1 MNERDFRTNSNEKGQ
16 IMPNPEPN
24 AYRRAFWIVLVA
36 AVVLAVV
43 ASVLWWRLSHGEGAQ
58 RSGAGSTSGPVQGMA
73 QTSSAN
79 ASNSEP
85 EVAGE
90 TQSGNMQET
99 PRAPIQLT
107 PQRMQSIGIVLG
119 KVESKPVNSELR
131 FYGNVQVDERRQA
144 YVQTRFTGW
153 IRKVYADATGNF
165 VGKGQPLFT
174 IYSPDLVSTEQ
185 EYLLAKKNSESLQQ
199 SKVSGVA
206 SGASS
211 LFNAAKERLRQWEV
225 SPGEI
230 EKLDQGGK
238 AITDL
243 TIYSPVSGYITQKNA
258 LPNMYVQ
265 PETMLYTV
273 ADLSDVWVLAQVFQ
287 TDTGKIKPGDPAEV
301 TVDAYPGRVFNGRVE
316 YILPQL
322 DTNTR
327 TLPVRLVFPNPGL
340 KLRPGMYVNVR
351 VKLPMGRQLVVPA
364 SAAFHSGTRN
374 LIFVYQGDGNIE
386 PREVEFGPQVGDEI
400 VVSKGLK
407 AEEEIVTSANFLI
420 DSEAQL
426 QAAAG
431 AFVPP
436 PPGAGQAASMNAPA
450 QQQANVELT
459 TDPEPPHKGINT
471 VRVKLTGQDGKPIAG
486 ANVTVTFFMAAMPAM
501 GMAAMKTVIIA
512 NDNGGGMYEGKGD
525 LGSGGTWQVTI
536 RAQQNGQTIA
546 NKQLTVNATG
556 GM

>member
-1 MNERDFRTNSNEKGQ
+1 MTERYEINNELNAHMQTNH
-16 IMPNPEPN
+16 
-24 AYRRAFWIVLVA
+24 YRRAFLVTLFA
-36 AVVLAVV
+36 AIGLAIG
-43 ASVLWWRLSHGEGAQ
+43 AAGLLWRLRATQSVHVERPTTASEGM
-58 RSGAGSTSGPVQGMA
+58 SGMA
-73 QTSSAN
+73 QPNDQESA
-79 ASNSEP
+79 
-85 EVAGE
+85 
-90 TQSGNMQET
+90 SGAAAMPQAEA
-99 PRAPIQLT
+99 PLAPIQLT

-144 YVQTRFTGW
+144 YVQTRFAGW

-165 VGKGQPLFT
+165 IRKGQPLFT
-174 IYSPDLVSTEQ
+174 IYSPDLVTTEQ

-199 SKVSGVA
+199 SSVNGVA

-211 LFNAAKERLRQWEV
+211 LLNAAKERLLQWEV
-225 SPGEI
+225 SPAEI
-230 EKLDQGGK
+230 EKLDQTGK
-238 AITDL
+238 TITDL
-243 TIYSPVSGYITQKNA
+243 TINSPVSGYITQKNA

-287 TDTGKIKPGDPAEV
+287 SDAGKIKPGDPAEV
-301 TVDAYPGRVFNGRVE
+301 TVDAYPGRVFSGRVD
-316 YILPQL
+316 YILPQF
-322 DTNTR
+322 DMNTR

-364 SAAFHSGTRN
+364 SAAFHSGTKN
-374 LIFVYQGDGNIE
+374 LIFVYGGQGSIE
-386 PREVEFGPQVGDEI
+386 PREVEFGPQVGDQTVI
-400 VVSKGLK
+400 AKGLK
-407 AEEEIVTSANFLI
+407 VGEEIVTSANFLI

-450 QQQANVELT
+450 QQQADVELT
-459 TDPEPPHKGINT
+459 TDPQPPHKGSNI
-471 VRVKLTGQDGKPIAG
+471 VRVKLTNQGGQPIAG
-486 ANVTVTFFMAAMPAM
+486 ANVIVTFYMAAMPAM
-501 GMAAMKTVIIA
+501 GMAAMKTVINA
-512 NDNGGGMYEGKGD
+512 SDKGGGMYEGKGD

-546 NKQLTVNATG
+546 NKQLSVNATG

>member
-1 MNERDFRTNSNEKGQ
+1 MLGTEHTN
-16 IMPNPEPN
+16 
-24 AYRRAFWIVLVA
+24 YRWAFWIALTTTI
-36 AVVLAVV
+36 VLAIV
-43 ASVLWWRLSHGEGAQ
+43 ASVLWWRLSHTGTASQPGAT
-58 RSGAGSTSGPVQGMA
+58 SAIESVGAMA

-79 ASNSEP
+79 ASPSEAGS
-85 EVAGE
+85 AGE
-90 TQSGNMQET
+90 PQVGNMQVM
-99 PRAPIQLT
+99 PLAPIQLT

-119 KVESKPVNSELR
+119 KVESKPVNTELR

-144 YVQTRFTGW
+144 YVQTRFAGW

-165 VGKGQPLFT
+165 IGKGQPLFT
-174 IYSPDLVSTEQ
+174 IYSPDLVSTEH

-206 SGASS
+206 SGAAS
-211 LFNAAKERLRQWEV
+211 LFSADKERLLQWEV
-225 SPGEI
+225 SPAEI
-230 EKLDQGGK
+230 EKLDQGRK

-243 TIYSPVSGYITQKNA
+243 TVNSPVSGYITQKNA

-287 TDTGKIKPGDPAEV
+287 NDAGKIKPGDLAEV
-301 TVDAYPGRVFNGRVE
+301 TVDAYPGRVFNGHVD
-316 YILPQL
+316 YILPQV
-322 DTNTR
+322 DMNTR

-351 VKLPMGRQLVVPA
+351 AKLAMGRQLVVPA
-364 SAAFHSGTRN
+364 SAAFHSGTKN
-374 LIFVYQGDGNIE
+374 LVFVHSGEGSIE
-386 PREVEFGPQVGDEI
+386 PRAVELGPQVGDEI
-400 VVSKGLK
+400 VVTKGLK
-407 AEEEIVTSANFLI
+407 AEEQIVTSANFLI

-436 PPGAGQAASMNAPA
+436 PPGAGQAASMNASE
-450 QQQANVELT
+450 QEQANAELT
-459 TDPEPPHKGINT
+459 TEPNPPHKGNNT
-471 VRVKLTGQDGKPIAG
+471 VRVKLTGQDGKPITG
-486 ANVTVTFFMAAMPAM
+486 TNVTVTFYMAAMPAM
-501 GMAAMKTVIIA
+501 GMAAMKTVVSA
-512 NDNGGGMYEGKGD
+512 TDKGGGIYEGKGD

-536 RAQQNGQTIA
+536 RAQLNGQTIA
-546 NKQLTVNATG
+546 NKQLRVNATG

>member
-1 MNERDFRTNSNEKGQ
+1 MNRRDFITNTNEGST
-16 IMPNPEPN
+16 MLRREHDN
-24 AYRRAFWIVLVA
+24 YRRAFWIAVTTT
-36 AVVLAVV
+36 VVLAIVT
-43 ASVLWWRLSHGEGAQ
+43 SVLWWRLSHAGTSSQ
-58 RSGAGSTSGPVQGMA
+58 SGNSSASESMKAMA
-73 QTSSAN
+73 QTASAN
-79 ASNSEP
+79 ASDSDPGSAE
-85 EVAGE
+85 EGQ
-90 TQSGNMQET
+90 TGNMQET
-99 PRAPIQLT
+99 PLVPIQLT

-119 KVESKPVNSELR
+119 KVESKAVNAETR

-144 YVQTRFTGW
+144 YVQTRFAGW

-165 VGKGQPLFT
+165 IGKGQPLFT
-174 IYSPDLVSTEQ
+174 IYSPDLVTTEQ

-199 SKVSGVA
+199 SKVCGVA

-211 LFNAAKERLRQWEV
+211 LFSAAKERLLQWEV
-225 SPGEI
+225 SPAEI
-230 EKLDQGGK
+230 EKLDQTGK

-243 TIYSPVSGYITQKNA
+243 TIHSPVSGYITQKNA

-287 TDTGKIKPGDPAEV
+287 SDAGRIKPGDPAEV
-301 TVDAYPGRVFNGRVE
+301 TVDAYPGRVFNGRVD

-322 DTNTR
+322 DMNTR

-351 VKLPMGRQLVVPA
+351 AKLPMGRQLVVPA
-364 SAAFHSGTRN
+364 SAAFHSGTKN
-374 LIFVYQGDGNIE
+374 LVFVYRGGGNIE
-386 PREVEFGPQVGDEI
+386 PREVELGPQVGDQI
-400 VVSKGLK
+400 VVTKGLQSG
-407 AEEEIVTSANFLI
+407 EEIVSSANFLI

-426 QAAAG
+426 QAAAR

-459 TDPEPPHKGINT
+459 TDPNPPHKGSNI

-486 ANVTVTFFMAAMPAM
+486 ANVTVTFYMAAMPAM
-501 GMAAMKTVIIA
+501 GMAAMKTVINA
-512 NDNGGGMYEGKGD
+512 RDKGGGMYEGKGD

-536 RAQQNGQTIA
+536 RAQQNRQTIA
-546 NKQLTVNATG
+546 NKQLTLNATG

>member
-1 MNERDFRTNSNEKGQ
+1 MNERTFRTNANEGSEM
-16 IMPNPEPN
+16 IRTEHNN
-24 AYRRAFWIVLVA
+24 YRRAFWIALTTT
-36 AVVLAVV
+36 VVLAIL
-43 ASVLWWRLSHGEGAQ
+43 ASVLWWRLSHAGASSQ
-58 RSGAGSTSGPVQGMA
+58 PGNSSASESMKAMA

-79 ASNSEP
+79 DSGSE
-85 EVAGE
+85 AGAGGDSQAG
-90 TQSGNMQET
+90 TMQET
-99 PRAPIQLT
+99 PLAPFQLT
-107 PQRMQSIGIVLG
+107 PQRMQSIGVVLG

-144 YVQTRFTGW
+144 YVQTRFAGW
-153 IRKVYADATGNF
+153 LRKVSADATGNF
-165 VGKGQPLFT
+165 IGKGQPLFT
-174 IYSPDLVSTEQ
+174 IYSPDLVSPEH

-211 LFNAAKERLRQWEV
+211 LFSAAKERLLQWEM
-225 SPGEI
+225 SPVEI
-230 EKLDQGGK
+230 EELDQTGRP
-238 AITDL
+238 ITDL
-243 TIYSPVSGYITQKNA
+243 TISSPVSGYITQKNA

-287 TDTGKIKPGDPAEV
+287 SDAGRIKPGDPAEV
-301 TVDAYPGRVFNGRVE
+301 TVDAYPGRVFNGRVD

-322 DTNTR
+322 DVNTR
-327 TLPVRLVFPNPGL
+327 TLPVRLVFANPGL

-351 VKLPMGRQLVVPA
+351 AKLPMGRRLVVPA
-364 SAAFHSGTRN
+364 SAAFHSGTKN
-374 LIFVYQGDGNIE
+374 LIFVYLGQGNIE
-386 PREVEFGPQVGDEI
+386 PREVELGPQVGDEL
-400 VVSKGLK
+400 VVTKGIK
-407 AEEEIVTSANFLI
+407 AQEQIVTSANFLI

-431 AFVPP
+431 AFIPP

-450 QQQANVELT
+450 EQQANVELT
-459 TDPEPPHKGINT
+459 TDPNPPHKGSNT

-486 ANVTVTFFMAAMPAM
+486 ANVSVTFFMAAMPAM
-501 GMAAMKTVIIA
+501 GMASMKTVFNA
-512 NDNGGGMYEGKGD
+512 SDKGGMYEGKGD

-536 RAQQNGQTIA
+536 RAQQNGQTVA
-546 NKQLTVNATG
+546 NKQLTLNATG

>member
-1 MNERDFRTNSNEKGQ
+1 MNERNFRTNATEGSNMLHAEHS
-16 IMPNPEPN
+16 N
-24 AYRRAFWIVLVA
+24 YRRAFWIA
-36 AVVLAVV
+36 LATTMVFAIA
-43 ASVLWWRLSHGEGAQ
+43 ASVLWWRLNHA
-58 RSGAGSTSGPVQGMA
+58 GAGSQPGDSSAQMQGMSA
-73 QTSSAN
+73 PSATSTSE
-79 ASNSEP
+79 SEP
-85 EVAGE
+85 GAAGE
-90 TQSGNMQET
+90 MQTGKMQEI
-99 PRAPIQLT
+99 PLAPIQLT

-119 KVESKPVNSELR
+119 KVESKPVNSEPR

-144 YVQTRFTGW
+144 YVQTRFAGW

-165 VGKGQPLFT
+165 IGKGQPLFT

-185 EYLLAKKNSESLQQ
+185 EYLIAKKNSESLRQ
-199 SKVSGVA
+199 SGVSGVA
-206 SGASS
+206 SGAAS
-211 LFNAAKERLRQWEV
+211 LLSAAKERLLQWEV

-238 AITDL
+238 PITDL
-243 TIYSPVSGYITQKNA
+243 TIYSPVSGYITDKKA

-287 TDTGKIKPGDPAEV
+287 SDAGKIKPGDSAEI
-301 TVDAYPGRVFNGRVE
+301 TVDAYPGRVFNGRVD
-316 YILPQL
+316 YLLPQL
-322 DTNTR
+322 DMNTR

-351 VKLPMGRQLVVPA
+351 LKLPMGRQLVVPA
-364 SAAFHSGTRN
+364 SAAFHSGTKN
-374 LIFVYQGDGNIE
+374 LLFVYQGEGSIE
-386 PREVEFGPQVGDEI
+386 PREVEFGPQVGDQI
-400 VVSKGLK
+400 VVAKGLK
-407 AEEEIVTSANFLI
+407 ADEQIVTSANFLI

-459 TDPEPPHKGINT
+459 TEPQPPHKGSNI

-486 ANVTVTFFMAAMPAM
+486 ANVTVTFYMAAMPAM
-501 GMAAMKTVIIA
+501 GMAAMKTVV
-512 NDNGGGMYEGKGD
+512 NPTDKGGGMYEGKGD
-525 LGSGGTWQVTI
+525 LGSGGTWQVSI

-546 NKQLTVNATG
+546 SKHLTVNATG